1 DRVRPRDLRAFS
13 PGPPGTLRA
22 LQPRGARRIRHRS
35 NGASRRARPRR
46 PRTDLPA
53 RPQHGAKPAR
63 GSVRPQATSDNGC
76 QPRRSRRRAHRARGH
91 RRANRDHDRPP
102 GLAAPRRRARRAA
115 AAKEGLM
122 ATTAVD
128 PITTEVIRN
137 ALNSAAEEMNAT
149 LFRSAYTWI
158 IYELRD
164 CSVALLDADHRVLGQ
179 SSGLP
184 IFLGNLEVCTQLTE
198 EMYGRQA
205 WQRGDCWALNASYLA
220 GTHLNDITVFSP
232 IFHEDELIGF
242 GASRAHWLDVG
253 AKDPG
258 SPMNSTD
265 IWQEGIRMGPIKIA
279 E

>member
-1 DRVRPRDLRAFS
+1 
-13 PGPPGTLRA
+13 
-22 LQPRGARRIRHRS
+22 
-35 NGASRRARPRR
+35 
-46 PRTDLPA
+46 
-53 RPQHGAKPAR
+53 
-63 GSVRPQATSDNGC
+63 
-76 QPRRSRRRAHRARGH
+76 
-91 RRANRDHDRPP
+91 
-102 GLAAPRRRARRAA
+102 
-115 AAKEGLM
+115 M

-184 IFLGNLEVCTQLTE
+184 IFLGNLEVCTKLTE
-198 EMYGRQA
+198 ETYGRDA
-205 WQRGDCWALNASYLA
+205 WEPGDVWVLNDSYLA
-220 GTHLNDITVFSP
+220 GTHLNDVTVFSP
-232 IFHEDELIGF
+232 IFHEGELIGF

-258 SPMNSTD
+258 SPMDSTD
-265 IWQEGIRMGPIKIA
+265 IWQEGIRMGPIKVA
-279 E
+279 DGRARAARHRRSARAQLPLLVPGARRPDGADRVRPHGRQAAARDRRTLRARDRARRARRDLRADRADRTRGGRGDPRRRLRGRGLHRQRRARRHAGQHPGEGDR